1 MPATRK
7 PAAPGTPQP
16 LPATL
21 GRLRLRHLQL
31 LDALERLGSLR
42 RAAVELGIAQPAA
55 VVLVNDLEHAFGVPL
70 VVRAHSGTT
79 LTPAAHGVVARARV
93 AIEEVAQAR
102 DAALRA
108 ASGGG
113 RLRLGASPYLISA
126 LIPQLLVSL
135 RAQLPGTIVDVR
147 EGTLDTL
154 VEELAAGRL
163 DALLGSADRALL
175 ARAVDLEASFLGVEP
190 MAIVA
195 GKGHPLHGKPKATLD
210 AVLAAPWVLPHASSH
225 IRALVDTAV
234 FDLGR
239 PPLLPEVECRGIL
252 NLMGIAAAAGLLTVA
267 PRAEVARAAWRRRLT
282 VVESPLRI
290 TPPPYAIVT
299 RRHARALPQ
308 LAVLRQC
315 VKGAVEGLVGAS

>member
-1 MPATRK
+1 MQLKRISFHSPIGDHRPLPATRR
-7 PAAPGTPQP
+7 PAAPGTPP
-16 LPATL
+16 TLPAAL
-21 GRLRLRHLQL
+21 GRLRLRHLQV

-42 RAAVELGIAQPAA
+42 RAALELGIAQPAA

-93 AIEEVAQAR
+93 AIEEVAQAH

-113 RLRLGASPYLISA
+113 RLRLGASPYLISV

-175 ARAVDLEASFLGVEP
+175 AHAVDQQQRRGLANAGLDGFKADQFTVELVENFLDIGSLELGIEVDLVDDRRGLWLRLAHGSVPENS
-190 MAIVA
+190 
-195 GKGHPLHGKPKATLD
+195 GKGT
-210 AVLAAPWVLPHASSH
+210 
-225 IRALVDTAV
+225 
-234 FDLGR
+234 GR
-239 PPLLPEVECRGIL
+239 RGS
-252 NLMGIAAAAGLLTVA
+252 
-267 PRAEVARAAWRRRLT
+267 PRRPFWPA
-282 VVESPLRI
+282 
-290 TPPPYAIVT
+290 
-299 RRHARALPQ
+299 
-308 LAVLRQC
+308 
-315 VKGAVEGLVGAS
+315 